1 MALIK
6 EWAKQG
12 QVAIQAPQ
20 FSEIWAAVILDN
32 PMTQDHV
39 LVSNWVRTICDDF
52 MLGKNTKT
60 TTIDD
65 LKNFYQN
72 TICSEANSSFVDLNI
87 EGYHCIQGFFLLMN
101 LRADK
106 LLV

>member
-1 MALIK
+1 MI
-6 EWAKQG
+6 
-12 QVAIQAPQ
+12 
-20 FSEIWAAVILDN
+20 
-32 PMTQDHV
+32 QDHV
-39 LVSNWVRTICDDF
+39 LVSNWMRTICDDF

-65 LKNFYQN
+65 LTSFYQN

-106 LLV
+106 LLVQDDDVSKANSGKSLSGTTSTWNTYKNLDHETI